1 MIKKLLISNF
11 KKLFQEHF
19 DKKLIIDA
27 KKLSIEN
34 NKKKKIKDLSEV
46 EFQVFSQWGE
56 DGIIDWLVNKIS
68 NISKTFLEIGTE
80 DYKESNTRFL
90 LINKNW
96 DGYIIESDK
105 KSVDSIK
112 SQRIFWKHDLKI
124 KNHFVTKENINDLIK
139 NFKVPKNI
147 GILSLDI
154 DGIDFW
160 ILKEIKN
167 LSPTIIICEF
177 NPLFGKN
184 KSITV
189 PYKKNFIRKNEH
201 YSNLYFG
208 ASIKAFVN
216 LLAKKGYFFIGTNSS
231 GNNGFF
237 VKKDF
242 SHSIKKLIKS
252 KKIYIG
258 KFRESRDQKG
268 KLSHLNKVKSL
279 ELIKDK
285 SVINLDNNKLVKIAN
300 LKL

>member
-1 MIKKLLISNF
+1 M
-11 KKLFQEHF
+11 
-19 DKKLIIDA
+19 
-27 KKLSIEN
+27 
-34 NKKKKIKDLSEV
+34 
-46 EFQVFSQWGE
+46 
-56 DGIIDWLVNKIS
+56 
-68 NISKTFLEIGTE
+68 
-80 DYKESNTRFL
+80 
-90 LINKNW
+90 
-96 DGYIIESDK
+96 
-105 KSVDSIK
+105 
-112 SQRIFWKHDLKI
+112 
-124 KNHFVTKENINDLIK
+124 
-139 NFKVPKNI
+139 
-147 GILSLDI
+147 
-154 DGIDFW
+154 
-160 ILKEIKN
+160 
-167 LSPTIIICEF
+167 
-177 NPLFGKN
+177 
-184 KSITV
+184 